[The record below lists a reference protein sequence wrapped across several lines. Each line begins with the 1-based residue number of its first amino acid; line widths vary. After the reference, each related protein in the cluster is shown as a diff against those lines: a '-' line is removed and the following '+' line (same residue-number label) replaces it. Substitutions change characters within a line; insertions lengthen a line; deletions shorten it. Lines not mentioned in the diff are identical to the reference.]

1 MSFWYATTSIR
12 PGTPKTSKFT
22 PFDKTTLVYFLVDVL
37 GVEVGILSVLV
48 GVDVDL

>member
-12 PGTPKTSKFT
+12 PGTPKNRKFT
-22 PFDKTTLVYFLVDVL
+22 PFDKIALVYFLVDIL
-37 GVEVGILSVLV
+37 GVEVGILSVLF